1 MKNTKI
7 KIDNRVISILI
18 YMMAALGGYTPML
31 ILAGYVFLYEKKNER
46 LKLDVMMSFAVT
58 IAYTLMKVFIGYIPI
73 IVSWFLVL
81 LSINADISKFSGIVK
96 VITEIIDFMRLAL
109 LVKLAVDAYK
119 DNIIN
124 LMNKLFKV
132 VCIV

>member
-31 ILAGYVFLYEKKNER
+31 ILAGYVFLYEKNNER
-46 LKLDVMMSFAVT
+46 LRLDVMMSFTVT
-58 IAYTLMKVFIGYIPI
+58 IAYSLMKIFIGYIPI
-73 IVSWFLVL
+73 IVNWFLVL
-81 LSINADISKFSGIVK
+81 LSINVDISKFNGIIK
-96 VITEIIDFMRLAL
+96 VITEIIDFMRLVL

-119 DNIIN
+119 DSNRN
-124 LMNKLFKV
+124 LLRKCFK
-132 VCIV
+132 IK

>member
-7 KIDNRVISILI
+7 NIDNRVINVLI

-46 LKLDVMMSFAVT
+46 LRLDVMMSFAVT
-58 IAYTLMKVFIGYIPI
+58 IAYSILKIFIGYIPI
-73 IVSWFLVL
+73 IVNWFLVL
-81 LSINADISKFSGIVK
+81 LSINADISKFSGIIK
-96 VITEIIDFMRLAL
+96 VMTEIIDFMRLVL

-119 DNIIN
+119 DNN
-124 LMNKLFKV
+124 RDLLRKCFK
-132 VCIV
+132 IK

>member
-7 KIDNRVISILI
+7 NIDNRVISILI

-58 IAYTLMKVFIGYIPI
+58 IAYSLIKIFIGYIPI
-73 IVSWFLVL
+73 IVNWFLVF
-81 LSINADISKFSGIVK
+81 LSINVDISKFSGIIK
-96 VITEIIDFMRLAL
+96 VITEIIDFMRLVL

-119 DNIIN
+119 DNN
-124 LMNKLFKV
+124 RDLLRKCFK
-132 VCIV
+132 IK

>member
-1 MKNTKI
+1 MKPTKI
-7 KIDNRVISILI
+7 NVDIRVISVLI

-31 ILAGYVFLYEKKNER
+31 LLAGYVFLYEKKNER

-58 IAYTLMKVFIGYIPI
+58 IAYSLMKVFIGYIPI

-81 LSINADISKFSGIVK
+81 LSINADISKFSGIIK
-96 VITEIIDFMRLAL
+96 VITEIIDFTRLVL

-119 DNIIN
+119 DNN
-124 LMNKLFKV
+124 RDLLRKCFK
-132 VCIV
+132 I

>member
-1 MKNTKI
+1 MKITKI
-7 KIDNRVISILI
+7 RVDNRVMSILI

-46 LKLDVMMSFAVT
+46 LRLDVMMSFTVT
-58 IAYTLMKVFIGYIPI
+58 IAYSLMKLFIGYIPI

-81 LSINADISKFSGIVK
+81 LSINVDISKFSGVIK
-96 VITEIIDFMRLAL
+96 VITEIIDFMRLVL

-119 DNIIN
+119 DNNRELLRKCFRI
-124 LMNKLFKV
+124 K
-132 VCIV
+132 